1 MINKFMT
8 KKYTQEDLNKIL
20 WEAADSSRTQVDAG
34 IYKDYVLSMLFFK
47 YLSDLSKKKYDEY
60 NERFGDDKKRIEEKM
75 KLDRFYLPP
84 KSSFDYIYSILEQDN
99 IGEEINKT
107 LGRIE
112 DTNKEKLDGVF
123 SVDFNSES
131 TLGKLAERNKM
142 LRHLIHDFAK
152 IDLSDVNDD
161 IIGNSYMYMI
171 ERFGAD
177 AGKKA
182 GEFFTVRNVAKLVAK
197 LAEPKPGDRISDPC
211 MGSGGLLLLAGEEV
225 EIQGSN
231 NYALYGQESTG
242 STFQLARMN
251 MFLHSKDSAR
261 LEWGDTLNNPLLVEN
276 DQLMHFDT
284 QVCNPPFS
292 LKKWGAEH
300 ADADKYKRFWRGIP
314 PKDKGDFA
322 FITHM
327 VETAKP
333 KTGRIAVIVP
343 HGVLF
348 RGGAEGKIR
357 EQLIKENIIDAVI
370 GLPSGLF
377 QTTGIPVAIL
387 VIDRSRE
394 KGGANEKKKDIFFI
408 EASKEFKANKAQNIL
423 AEENIEK
430 IYSTYKKRKDLDK
443 FARVVKFKELEE
455 NDFNLNITRYV
466 DTFVEEEPVD
476 IKANLKELE
485 ILEPELKRLEK
496 QMDNYLKQLGIK

>member
-1 MINKFMT
+1 MTT

-20 WEAADSSRTQVDAG
+20 WDAADSSRTQVDAG
-34 IYKDYVLSMLFFK
+34 IYKDYVLAMLFFK
-47 YLSDLSKKKYDEY
+47 YLSDLSKKKHDEY
-60 NERFGDDKKRIEEKM
+60 KERFGSDEKRIEEKM

-84 KSSFDYIYSILEQDN
+84 KASFDDIYTIHEKGNL
-99 IGEEINKT
+99 GEELNKA
-107 LGRIE
+107 LHKIE
-112 DTNKEKLDGVF
+112 DANKEKLDGVF

-131 TLGKLAERNKM
+131 ILGKDQERNKM
-142 LRHLIHDFAK
+142 LRNLVQDFAK
-152 IDLSDVNDD
+152 IDLSDVKDD

-182 GEFFTVRNVAKLVAK
+182 GEFFTVRNVAQLVAK
-197 LAEPKPGDRISDPC
+197 LAEPKPGSRICDPC

-225 EIQGSN
+225 EKTGSN

-251 MFLHSKDSAR
+251 MFLHGKDSAR

-276 DQLMHFDT
+276 DKLMKFDT
-284 QVCNPPFS
+284 IVANPPFS
-292 LKKWGAEH
+292 LKKWGAEN
-300 ADADKYKRFWRGIP
+300 AGSDKYNRFWRGIP

-333 KTGRIAVIVP
+333 KTGRVAVIVP

-348 RGGAEGKIR
+348 RSGAEGRIR
-357 EQLIKENIIDAVI
+357 EQLLKENVIDAVI
-370 GLPSGLF
+370 GLPAGLF

-387 VIDRSRE
+387 ILDRTRE
-394 KGGANEKKKDIFFI
+394 KGGENEQVKDVFFI
-408 EASKEFKANKAQNIL
+408 EASKEFKSQKAQNVL
-423 AEENIEK
+423 TEEHIEK
-430 IYSTYKKRKDLDK
+430 IYSTYKKRNDIEK
-443 FARVVKFKELEE
+443 FARKVDLKEIEE

-476 IKANLKELE
+476 IKANLKELAE
-485 ILEPELKRLEK
+485 LEPELQRLEK
-496 QMDNYLKQLGIK
+496 EMEGYLKELNITD

>member
-1 MINKFMT
+1 MT
-8 KKYTQEDLNKIL
+8 TDKKYTQEDLNKIL
-20 WEAADSSRTQVDAG
+20 WQAADSSRIQVDAG
-34 IYKDYVLSMLFFK
+34 VYKDYVLAMLFFK
-47 YLSDLSKKKYDEY
+47 YLSDLSKKKRNEYKDRFAGDE
-60 NERFGDDKKRIEEKM
+60 KRIEEKM

-99 IGEEINKT
+99 LGEEINKA
-107 LGRIE
+107 LHRIE
-112 DTNKEKLDGVF
+112 DANKEKLDGVF

-142 LRHLIHDFAK
+142 LRHLVQDFAK
-152 IDLSDVNDD
+152 MDLADVKDD

-182 GEFFTVRNVAKLVAK
+182 GEFFTVRNVAHLVAK
-197 LAEPKPGDRISDPC
+197 LAEPKAGARICDPC
-211 MGSGGLLLLAGEEV
+211 CGSGGLLLLAGEEV
-225 EIQGSN
+225 EKLGSK

-242 STFQLARMN
+242 STYQLARMN
-251 MFLHSKDSAR
+251 MFLHGKDSAR

-276 DQLMHFDT
+276 DHLMKFDT
-284 QVCNPPFS
+284 IVANPPFS

-300 ADADKYKRFWRGIP
+300 AEADKYKRFWRGVP

-333 KTGRIAVIVP
+333 KTGRVAVIVP

-357 EQLIKENIIDAVI
+357 EQLLKENLIDAVI
-370 GLPSGLF
+370 GLPAGLF

-387 VIDRSRE
+387 VLDRSRE
-394 KGGANEKKKDIFFI
+394 KGGENESKKDVLFI
-408 EASKEFKANKAQNIL
+408 EASKEFKSAKAQSIL
-423 AEENIEK
+423 TDENIDK
-430 IYSTYKKRKDLDK
+430 IYSTYKARKSVEKLSK
-443 FARVVKFKELEE
+443 KVALKEIEE

-466 DTFVEEEPVD
+466 DTFTEEAPVD

-485 ILEPELKRLEK
+485 ALEPELQKLEK
-496 QMDNYLKQLGIK
+496 QMVVYLKELGIK

>member
-1 MINKFMT
+1 MT
-8 KKYTQEDLNKIL
+8 QKKYTQEDLNRIL
-20 WEAADSSRTQVDAG
+20 WQAADSSRTQVDAG

-47 YLSDLSKKKYDEY
+47 YLSDLSKKRHEEY
-60 NERFGDDKKRIEEKM
+60 KKRFGGDEKRIEEKM
-75 KLDRFYLPP
+75 KLDRFFLPK
-84 KSSFDYIYSILEQDN
+84 KSSFDYIYSVLEQDN
-99 IGEEINKT
+99 VGEEINKA
-107 LGRIE
+107 LERIE
-112 DTNKEKLDGVF
+112 DANKEKLEGVF

-131 TLGKLAERNKM
+131 TLGKLNERNKM
-142 LRHLIHDFAK
+142 LRHLIHDFAGM
-152 IDLSDVNDD
+152 DLSDTGDD

-182 GEFFTVRNVAKLVAK
+182 GEFFTVRNVAHLVAK
-197 LAEPKPGDRISDPC
+197 LAEPKPGARICDPC
-211 MGSGGLLLLAGEEV
+211 CGSGGLLLLAGEEV
-225 EIQGSN
+225 EKQGST

-242 STFQLARMN
+242 STYQLARMN
-251 MFLHSKDSAR
+251 MFLHGKDSAR

-276 DQLMHFDT
+276 DHLMKFDNI
-284 QVCNPPFS
+284 VANPPFS

-300 ADADKYKRFWRGIP
+300 AEADKYKRFWRGVP

-348 RGGAEGKIR
+348 RSGAEGKIR

-370 GLPSGLF
+370 GLPAGLF
-377 QTTGIPVAIL
+377 QTTGIPVAVL

-394 KGGANEKKKDIFFI
+394 KGGANENKKDIFFI

-430 IYSTYKKRKDLDK
+430 IYTTYKKRKDIEK
-443 FARVVKFKELEE
+443 FARSVEFKELEE

-466 DTFVEEEPVD
+466 DTFIEEEPVD
-476 IKANLKELE
+476 IKANLKELAE
-485 ILEPELKRLEK
+485 LEPQLQKLEK
-496 QMDNYLKQLGIK
+496 QMAEYLKELGIK